1 MKPLKWSHSLD
12 NSVRSCSRK
21 AFLVGRY
28 ANPNTSDGKPRRE
41 AFLVNQAADV
51 ARWRGNLIHLVIE
64 KCLLPALKK
73 GENPKFEATQRWL
86 YALIDSQAKFSGA
99 GKYRIYSKERA
110 GISYCI
116 LRSDLLGSGTT
127 AAEIEEV
134 KETSVI
140 ALNNLRDK
148 FSELFE
154 RIKIANKFEVE
165 KPIRIKL
172 DDRIR
177 IEAIP
182 DLIIEESQ
190 KITIVDWKAGLNF
203 SAHAREQLYVYAY
216 AVFFSGWWESITIE
230 NIELLEA
237 NLMTG
242 DLFSYPVDEDNLSD
256 VDNRIFT
263 GSQLLEPIYEKPVDE
278 LSFTDFASAQSP
290 GTCEW
295 CTIKEICNGKILPQ
309 SKAKQCSLFELV

>member
-1 MKPLKWSHSLD
+1 MKPVKWSHSLD
-12 NSVRSCSRK
+12 NSVRACARK
-21 AFLVGRY
+21 AFLVGSY
-28 ANPNTSDGKPRRE
+28 ANPRASDGKPRRE
-41 AFLVNQAADV
+41 AFLVKQASDV
-51 ARWRGNLIHLVIE
+51 ARWRGNLIHLAIE
-64 KCLLPALKK
+64 RCLLPALKK
-73 GENPKFEATQRWL
+73 GENPNYEGTQRWL
-86 YALIDSQAKFSGA
+86 DALIESQANFSKA
-99 GKYRIYSKERA
+99 GKYRAYSREKG

-134 KETSVI
+134 KETSLI

-148 FSELFE
+148 FSDLFE
-154 RIKIANKFEVE
+154 RIKNATKFEVE
-165 KPIRIKL
+165 KAIRIKL

-182 DLIIEESQ
+182 DLIIEENE

-203 SAHAREQLYVYAY
+203 NAHAREQLYVYAY
-216 AVFFSGWWESITIE
+216 AVFFSGWWQNTTIE

-242 DLFSYPVDEDNLSD
+242 NLFSYPVDEDNLSD

-263 GSQLLEPIYEKPVDE
+263 GSQLLEPIYEKSAE
-278 LSFTDFASAQSP
+278 ESSFTDFASAQSP

-295 CTIKEICNGKILPQ
+295 CAIKEICNGKILPQ
-309 SKAKQCSLFELV
+309 RKAEQCSLFELV